1 MLRVNYNIQF
11 KNRKVSPII
20 ISLTWKGNRIQKSI
34 GQSIETE
41 YWDFKKNKAKS
52 TFKDAVNF
60 NAYLQS
66 IETALQN
73 YYTESSS
80 YGNVI
85 NKSKIKSKLIEIL
98 NNGIVEENKNNK
110 VVETFERFLK
120 EYRVNG
126 SKLRASTLVNYQSCR
141 NKLKLFEK
149 RKKTILQFDDITS
162 QFYNEFVDFLYESSS
177 NNTVGSII
185 KNLKTYMKWT
195 QKMKF
200 HNNIDYK
207 EFKPPSAEPSFG
219 IVLTKYE
226 YDRILALETDKPAL
240 EFAKLFMIVNCR
252 IGLRSI
258 DLIEVIKEF
267 EINSNKIRFFQT
279 KTSSLQTLVIPEDVI
294 NMIRTLKEL
303 FSDGLSRDYIN
314 DNLREIG
321 KMVGMNEIETSVKFY
336 GSKRVIVKKPRWDLL
351 TTHVGRRTFATRA
364 MEKRIPIHVIM
375 EFTGHKTLASFQR
388 YVNPASFDN
397 KDVLNQLWS

>member
-20 ISLTWKGNRIQKSI
+20 ISITWKGNRIQKSI
-34 GQSIETE
+34 SQSIETE

-73 YYTESSS
+73 YYSESSS

-85 NKSKIKSKLIEIL
+85 NKGKIKSKLIEIL
-98 NNGIVEENKNNK
+98 NNGIVEENKNNR
-110 VVETFERFLK
+110 VVQTFERFLK

-149 RKKTILQFDDITS
+149 RKKIILQFEDITS
-162 QFYNEFVDFLYESSS
+162 QFYNEFIDFLYESSS

-200 HNNIDYK
+200 HNNVDYK

-219 IVLTKYE
+219 IVLTKDE
-226 YDRILALETDKPAL
+226 YDRILALETDKPAI

-267 EINSNKIRFFQT
+267 ELNSNKIRFFQT
-279 KTSSLQTLVIPEDVI
+279 KTSSLQTIVIPEDVTK
-294 NMIRTLKEL
+294 MIRRLK
-303 FSDGLSRDYIN
+303 
-314 DNLREIG
+314 
-321 KMVGMNEIETSVKFY
+321 
-336 GSKRVIVKKPRWDLL
+336 
-351 TTHVGRRTFATRA
+351 
-364 MEKRIPIHVIM
+364 
-375 EFTGHKTLASFQR
+375 
-388 YVNPASFDN
+388 
-397 KDVLNQLWS
+397 

>member
-20 ISLTWKGNRIQKSI
+20 ISITWKGERIQKSI
-34 GQSIETE
+34 GQSIETDN
-41 YWDFKKNKAKS
+41 WDFKKNKARS
-52 TFKDAVNF
+52 TYKDSVNF
-60 NAYLQS
+60 NSYLQS
-66 IETALQN
+66 IESSLQN
-73 YYTESSS
+73 YYSESSS
-80 YGNVI
+80 YGKVI
-85 NKSKIKSKLIEIL
+85 NKSKIKSKLLEIL
-98 NNGIVEENKNNK
+98 NNGIVEENKNVG
-110 VVETFERFLK
+110 VVKSFERFLK
-120 EYRVNG
+120 EYRVDG

-141 NKLKLFEK
+141 NKLIYFEE
-149 RKKTILQFDDITS
+149 RNKTTLQFDDITS
-162 QFYNEFVDFLYESSS
+162 EFYNEFVDFLYESSS

-185 KNLKTYMKWT
+185 KNLKTFMKWT
-195 QKMKF
+195 QKMRF
-200 HNNIDYK
+200 HVNNDYK
-207 EFKPPSAEPSFG
+207 EFKPPSSEPIYS
-219 IVLTKYE
+219 IVLTKE
-226 YDRILALETDKPAL
+226 ELERIINLKTNIPAI

-258 DLIEVIKEF
+258 DLIELIKEF
-267 EINSNKIRFFQT
+267 ELNSNKIRFFQN

-294 NMIRTLKEL
+294 IMIRRLKEL
-303 FSDGLSRDYIN
+303 FTDGLSRDYIN
-314 DNLREIG
+314 DKLREIG

-336 GSKRVIVKKPRWDLL
+336 GSKRVIVKKPRWNLL

-397 KDVLNQLWS
+397 KDILSQLWN

>member
-20 ISLTWKGNRIQKSI
+20 ISITWKGNRIQKSI
-34 GQSIETE
+34 GQSIETD

-66 IETALQN
+66 IESALQN
-73 YYTESSS
+73 YYSESTS
-80 YGNVI
+80 YGKVI
-85 NKSKIKSKLIEIL
+85 NKSKIKSKLIEVL
-98 NNGIVEENKNNK
+98 NGGIVEENRNIG
-110 VVETFERFLK
+110 VVKAFERFLK

-141 NKLKLFEK
+141 NKIILFEK
-149 RKKTILQFDDITS
+149 REKMIFQFDDITS
-162 QFYNEFVDFLYESSS
+162 QFYNEFIDFLYESNS

-200 HNNIDYK
+200 HNNSDYK
-207 EFKPPSAEPSFG
+207 EFKPPSSEPSYS
-219 IVLTKYE
+219 IVLTKDE
-226 YDRILALETDKPAL
+226 YDKILNLETNKPSI

-267 EINSNKIRFFQT
+267 ELNSNKIRFFQN
-279 KTSSLQTLVIPEDVI
+279 KTGFLQTIEIPDDVI
-294 NMIRTLKEL
+294 KMIRRLKEL
-303 FSDGLSRDYIN
+303 FGDGLSRDYIN
-314 DNLREIG
+314 DNLKEIG
-321 KMVGMNEIETSVKFY
+321 KLIGMNEIETSVKFY

-351 TTHVGRRTFATRA
+351 TTHVGRRTFATKA
-364 MEKRIPIHVIM
+364 MEKNVPIHIAM
-375 EFTGHKTLASFQR
+375 QFTGHKTLASFQR
-388 YVNPASFDN
+388 YINPASFKN
-397 KDVLNQLWS
+397 KYILSQLWE